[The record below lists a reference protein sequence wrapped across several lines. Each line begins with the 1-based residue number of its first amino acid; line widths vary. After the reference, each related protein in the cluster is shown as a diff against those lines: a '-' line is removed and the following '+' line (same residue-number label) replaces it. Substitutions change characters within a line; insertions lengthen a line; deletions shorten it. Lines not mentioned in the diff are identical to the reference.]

1 MKFKSMYVLLAAAF
15 ASLSLSAQAF
25 EAITVQDIRV
35 EGLQR
40 TDPGT
45 VFNYLNVKVGD
56 RFDEVQASEA
66 IRALFSTGFF
76 DDIRI
81 EVDKNIIVIT
91 VEERPTVAQIN
102 VNGSKLLEKDQ
113 VKAAFKG
120 QNLAEGRIFQQ
131 EVLEAAVNELKQ
143 QYYSRGRYSVEVKTT
158 VTKLDRN
165 RVGIQ
170 IDISEGEVAKIK
182 AINFVG
188 NKVYSQSDL
197 ISRMSLTTPTWMT
210 WYTKS
215 DQYSKQKFSGDLE
228 SIKSLYL
235 DSGYLNFAI
244 ESTQVALSEDKAD
257 MFLTI
262 NLREGELYRTGEVN
276 FAGNFLI
283 PTAEL
288 GALVVAEKGEVF
300 SRDSINKSTAA
311 IVDRL
316 GADGYA
322 FPNVNAVPTIDEQ
335 NKTVSFTFF
344 VDPGKT
350 TSVRRINIY
359 GNNLTKDQVLRR
371 EIRQMESAPYDL
383 AKIKRSKERLQQL
396 DYFSEVNIDTPVVPE
411 SADQV
416 DMNISVVEKKTGNL
430 NFGVGYGQGEGA
442 LFQASV
448 SQANF
453 LGTGKRFSAEVNTS
467 QASKILSLG
476 MNNPYATP
484 DGVSFGWSVFMRDS
498 DPGYMDLGQY
508 RISSKG
514 LGFNFGMPTSE
525 FNSIGLGINLENMHF
540 DVTDG
545 SPSYVLDYIK
555 DYGET
560 AKVYSVNANWG
571 IDSRDSATFPTKGV
585 MLRTSAEVGVPPSD
599 LNFYKLNFQNQYFY
613 SLPTRKPYTFMW
625 NIELGYGGTYAGQEE
640 YPFYK
645 NFFAGGVNSVR
656 GYKSGTLGPMD
667 NTGNHMGGS
676 TRFVNNFEVFMP
688 VPGMKDD
695 KSMRLSAFYDAGNI
709 WSYKQNIEF
718 NSIQQSVGVG
728 FTWISPIGPLKI
740 VYAYPINPSPETRTE
755 NVQFQLGQL
764 F

>member
-15 ASLSLSAQAF
+15 ASLSLAAQAF
-25 EAITVQDIRV
+25 DPITVQDIRV

-56 RFDEVQASEA
+56 RFDEAQASEA
-66 IRALFSTGFF
+66 IRALFATGFF

-81 EVDKNIIVIT
+81 EADKNIIVIT

-102 VNGSKLLEKDQ
+102 VNGSKMLEKDQ

-131 EVLEAAVNELKQ
+131 EVLDAAVNELKQ
-143 QYYSRGRYSVEVKTT
+143 QYYSRGRYSVDVKTT

-170 IDISEGEVAKIK
+170 IDITEGDVAKIK

-188 NKVYSQSDL
+188 NKVYSQSEL
-197 ISRMSLTTPTWMT
+197 IARMSLTTPTWMT

-215 DQYSKQKFSGDLE
+215 DQYSKQKLSGDLE

-235 DSGYLNFAI
+235 DSGYLNFVI

-257 MFLTI
+257 MFLTV
-262 NLREGELYRTGEVN
+262 NLREGDLYRTGEVT
-276 FAGNFLI
+276 FAGNFSLPI
-283 PTAEL
+283 SELENLVAAEQ
-288 GALVVAEKGEVF
+288 GEVF

-311 IVDRL
+311 IIERL
-316 GADGYA
+316 GVEGYA
-322 FPNVNAVPTIDEQ
+322 FPNVNAVPTIDEE
-335 NKTVSFTFF
+335 NKTVAFTFF
-344 VDPGKT
+344 IDPGKT

-371 EIRQMESAPYDL
+371 EVRQMESAPYDL

-396 DYFSEVNIDTPVVPE
+396 DFFSEVNIDTPVVPE
-411 SADQV
+411 SV
-416 DMNISVVEKKTGNL
+416 DLVDVNINVVEKKTGNL

-442 LFQASV
+442 IFQASV

-453 LGTGKRFSAEVNTS
+453 LGTGKRFAADINTS
-467 QASKILSLG
+467 SASKVLSLS

-484 DGVSFGWSVFMRDS
+484 DGVSFGWTAYLRDT
-498 DPGYMDLGQY
+498 DPGEMDLGQY
-508 RISSKG
+508 KISSKG
-514 LGFNFGMPTSE
+514 LGLNFGMPTTE
-525 FNSIGLGINLENMHF
+525 YNSIGLSLNYEDMKF
-540 DVTDG
+540 ETTTD
-545 SPSYVLDYIK
+545 SPSYVLDYVK
-555 DYGET
+555 GYGDST
-560 AKVYSVNANWG
+560 KVYSIGANWG
-571 IDSRDSATFPTKGV
+571 TDSRDSAVFPTKGL
-585 MLRTSAEVGVPPSD
+585 MLKTSAEIGVPPSD
-599 LNFYKLNFQNQYFY
+599 INYYKLNFQSQYFY
-613 SLPTRKPYTFMW
+613 SLPTKKPYTFMW
-625 NIELGYGGTYAGQEE
+625 NIELGYGGVYAGGED

-645 NFFAGGVNSVR
+645 NFYAGGVNSVR
-656 GYKSGTLGPMD
+656 GYKSGSLGPMD
-667 NTGNHMGGS
+667 NTGNSMGGS
-676 TRFVNNFEVFMP
+676 TRFVNNFEVFIP

-709 WSYKQNIEF
+709 WVYNQAIDLTSL
-718 NSIQQSVGVG
+718 QQSAGVG
-728 FTWISPIGPLKI
+728 FTWISPIGPLKLI
-740 VYAYPINPSPETRTE
+740 YAYPINAAPDAKKESI
-755 NVQFQLGQL
+755 QFQIGQI

>member
-1 MKFKSMYVLLAAAF
+1 MYVLLAAAF

-25 EAITVQDIRV
+25 DAITVQDIRV

-56 RFDEVQASEA
+56 RFEQSQASEA
-66 IRALFSTGFF
+66 IRTLFATGFF

-102 VNGSKLLEKDQ
+102 LNGSKLIDKDE

-131 EVLEAAVNELKQ
+131 EVLEAAVNELKK
-143 QYYSRGRYSVEVKTT
+143 QYYSRGRYSVDIKTT
-158 VTKLDRN
+158 VTKLDNN

-170 IDISEGEVAKIK
+170 VDISEGEVAKIK

-197 ISRMSLTTPTWMT
+197 TAILSLTTSTWMT
-210 WYTKS
+210 WYTAS
-215 DQYSKQKFSGDLE
+215 DQYSKQKFTGDLE
-228 SIKSLYL
+228 AIKSLYL
-235 DSGYLNFAI
+235 NSGYLNFEI

-262 NLREGELYRTGEVN
+262 NLREGDLYKTGDVS

-283 PTAEL
+283 PVIEL
-288 GALVVAEKGEVF
+288 EQLLTTKKDDVF

-311 IVDRL
+311 IIDRL
-316 GADGYA
+316 GAEGYA
-322 FPNVNAVPTIDEQ
+322 FPNVNAVPTINEET
-335 NKTVSFTFF
+335 KTVGFTFF
-344 VDPGKT
+344 IDPGKT

-359 GNNLTKDQVLRR
+359 GNNLTKDEVLRR
-371 EIRQMESAPYDL
+371 EVRQMESAPYDL

-396 DYFSEVNIDTPVVPE
+396 DFFSEVNIDTPVVPE

-416 DMNISVVEKKTGNL
+416 DMNINVVEKKTGNL
-430 NFGVGYGQGEGA
+430 NFGVGYGQDEGA
-442 LFQASV
+442 LFQASI

-453 LGTGKRFSAEVNTS
+453 LGTGKRFSAEVNTG
-467 QASKILSLG
+467 QASKVFSLS

-484 DGVSFGWSVFMRDS
+484 DGVSFGWTAFMRKT
-498 DPGYMDLGQY
+498 DPGSMDLGQY
-508 RISSKG
+508 RMSSKG
-514 LGFNFGMPTSE
+514 LGFNFGMPTTE
-525 FNSIGLGINLENMHF
+525 YNSLGLGINIEDMKF
-540 DVTDG
+540 DVTAG

-555 DYGET
+555 EFGDT
-560 AKVYSVNANWG
+560 ARVLSLNANWG
-571 IDSRDSATFPTKGV
+571 LDSRDSATFPTKGFL
-585 MLRTSAEVGVPPSD
+585 LRTSAEVGVPPSD
-599 LNFYKLNFQNQYFY
+599 LNYYKLNFESQYFY
-613 SLPTRKPYTFMW
+613 SLPTKKPYTFMW
-625 NIELGYGGTYAGQEE
+625 NFEVGYGGTYAGSEE

-645 NFFAGGVNSVR
+645 NFYAGGVNSVR
-656 GYKSGTLGPMD
+656 GYKSGSLGQMD
-667 NTGNHMGGS
+667 NTGNYMGGS
-676 TRFVNNFEVFMP
+676 TRLVNNFEVFIP

-709 WSYKQNIEF
+709 WSYNESIDF

-740 VYAYPINPSPETRTE
+740 VYASPINASPDASTQS
-755 NVQFQLGQL
+755 VQFQLGQL